1 MKFLKQLIIFI
12 LFSIMGSGFLF
23 AQGDRCSSIQPFC
36 AGTSQFIFPNS
47 NAANGDVSIAESGPN
62 YRCLETQPYPAWF
75 YLQIE
80 NSGNLN
86 FRISQTV
93 NSDGTGGTLDVDFI
107 AWGPFSDGDELC
119 GASALSLSR
128 IVGCSYS

>member
-1 MKFLKQLIIFI
+1 MKSLKQHVLII

-23 AQGDRCSSIQPFC
+23 AQGDHCSSIQPFC

-47 NAANGDVSIAESGPN
+47 NVVNGDVAVAESGPN
-62 YRCLETQPYPAWF
+62 YGCLKTQPYPAWF

-80 NSGNLN
+80 DSGNLN

-107 AWGPFSDGDELC
+107 AWGPFNDGDELC
-119 GASALSLSR
+119 GASALSSSR
-128 IVGCSYS
+128 NVDCSYS